1 MTQVF
6 PLAPG
11 GSWGGWLLFFV
22 IIVPVTGIC
31 VYLAMAPSLTRL
43 EVSPGQLRIRGDF
56 FYGRTIAIEDLR
68 LEQAQRVDLGRSP
81 DYRLTLRTNGTG
93 TPGYKAGWFRTAGR
107 HKALVFVRNSKDVVV
122 IPHREDY
129 VLILNPADP
138 AGFLDALRQASV
150 SR

>member
-6 PLAPG
+6 PLAPAD
-11 GSWGGWLLFFV
+11 SWAGWLLFFV
-22 IIVPVTGIC
+22 IIVPVSAIC
-31 VYLAMAPSLTRL
+31 AYLAMAPRLTRL
-43 EVSPGQLRIRGDF
+43 EVSPGLLRIRGDL
-56 FYGRTIAIEDLR
+56 FYGRTIAIQDLR
-68 LEQAQRVDLGRSP
+68 LEQAHRVDLGSSP

-93 TPGYKAGWFRTAGR
+93 APGYKAGWFRTAAG
-107 HKALVFVRNSKDVVV
+107 HKALAFVRNSKDVVV
-122 IPHREDY
+122 IPHRKDY